1 MYGRFTEGA
10 RAVMQGANREAIRL
24 QHGFIGTEHI
34 LLSII
39 TDAHVVSILSYF
51 DVEPDRVK
59 GETMKIVQP
68 GPDKITDVKLPLTPR
83 AQAVL
88 QFALEASRALHH
100 NYVGT
105 EHLLLG
111 LMQEK
116 EGVAA
121 QILRQIGLVEDSLM
135 NRLQSGDF
143 VAEHLAPVLY
153 IQDGVILLRATG
165 AATDKDAFMRIV
177 ITELEKCHPT
187 SVLITFTKK
196 D

>member
-1 MYGRFTEGA
+1 MYERFTEGA

-34 LLSII
+34 LLSIL

-59 GETMKIVQP
+59 GETMKIVLP
-68 GPDKITDVKLPLTPR
+68 GPDPIADEKLPMTPR
-83 AQAVL
+83 GKTVL
-88 QFALEASRALHH
+88 ENAMQASRALHH

-121 QILRQIGLVEDSLM
+121 QILRQIGLVENSLM

-177 ITELEKCHPT
+177 MTELEKCHPT

>member
-1 MYGRFTEGA
+1 MYERFTEGA

-34 LLSII
+34 LLSIL

-59 GETMKIVQP
+59 GETMKIVLP
-68 GPDKITDVKLPLTPR
+68 GPDPIADEKLPMTPR
-83 AQAVL
+83 AKTVL
-88 QFALEASRALHH
+88 ENAMQASRALHH

-121 QILRQIGLVEDSLM
+121 QILRQIGLVENSLM

-177 ITELEKCHPT
+177 MTELEKCHPT

>member
-1 MYGRFTEGA
+1 MYERFTEGA

-39 TDAHVVSILSYF
+39 TDAHVVSIFSYF

-59 GETMKIVQP
+59 GETMKIVLP
-68 GPDKITDVKLPLTPR
+68 GPDPIADEKLPMTPR
-83 AQAVL
+83 AKTVL
-88 QFALEASRALHH
+88 ENAMQASRALHH

-121 QILRQIGLVEDSLM
+121 QILRQIGLVENSLM

-177 ITELEKCHPT
+177 MTELEKCHPT

>member
-1 MYGRFTEGA
+1 MYERFTEGA

-59 GETMKIVQP
+59 GETMKIVLP
-68 GPDKITDVKLPLTPR
+68 GPDPIADEKLPMTPR
-83 AQAVL
+83 AKTVL
-88 QFALEASRALHH
+88 ENAMQASRALHH

-121 QILRQIGLVEDSLM
+121 QILRQIGLVENSLM

-177 ITELEKCHPT
+177 MTELEKCHPT